1 MSDEWKPYAIDYD
14 PIKVGSIDATDT
26 QPHDRAIIKAIKVY
40 KFFIQF
46 IFLFES
52 EFYFSLNISR
62 TQTYRVIPNV
72 LYLWRDL
79 ISILMKTP
87 FKRFGI
93 FFSYLLIFFFH
104 LI

>member
-46 IFLFES
+46 I
-52 EFYFSLNISR
+52 Y
-62 TQTYRVIPNV
+62 
-72 LYLWRDL
+72 
-79 ISILMKTP
+79 
-87 FKRFGI
+87 I
-93 FFSYLLIFFFH
+93 FI
-104 LI
+104 